1 VFLPRLSSERLRR
14 QWRTLPCAI
23 PVDEVLVTVVKDRGV
38 LRLAAV
44 DANGEAVH
52 LTPGMTLADARAMHP
67 RLITIEADAA
77 ADRDFLEDLA
87 DLCLR
92 YTPLVALDVP
102 QGLLL
107 DITGCAH
114 LFGGEAALRTDLID
128 RLSRWGLTP
137 RAAIAST
144 IGAAWAFA
152 RFGHGDIAEG
162 AEHEALGGL
171 PLAALRLPAAM
182 TAALER
188 VGLKRIGDILERPR
202 APLTARFGPLLL
214 QRLAQALG
222 QEDEPLSP
230 RLPVAP
236 YMAERRLAEPIAR
249 EADVLGIAVCLAR
262 RLAEMLER
270 HGEGARGIRL
280 SLFRT
285 DGVVKSIETNLGRPT
300 RDPHVLGDLLGERLA
315 GLADQFDPG
324 FGFDC
329 LTLAITETAALDAE
343 TIGFNHSRD
352 DEGLARLI
360 DRLGARLGRTRLTRL
375 VPRDVHIPEHAHA
388 AVSAQSALSDGAW
401 HMHAGQA
408 GELPLRPIRLF
419 ARPEPVQAMAAVPDG
434 PPLRFR
440 WRRVLHEVARAE
452 GPERIAAQWWHDA
465 EDGSLTRDYF
475 RVEDAAG
482 RRFWLFRDGLFEFET
497 REPRWFVHGLFA

>member
-1 VFLPRLSSERLRR
+1 
-14 QWRTLPCAI
+14 
-23 PVDEVLVTVVKDRGV
+23 VTVIKDRGV
-38 LRLAAV
+38 LRLASV
-44 DANGEAVH
+44 DAYGEAVH
-52 LTPGMTLADARAMHP
+52 LAPGMTLADARAMYP
-67 RLITIEADAA
+67 RLVTIEADAL
-77 ADRDFLEDLA
+77 ADRRFLEDLA

-92 YTPLVALDVP
+92 YTPLVALDLP

-114 LFGGEAALRTDLID
+114 LFGGEAALRRDLVD
-128 RLSRWGLTP
+128 RLSRLGLTP

-144 IGAAWAFA
+144 IGAAWALV
-152 RFGHGDIAEG
+152 RFGHDDIVEG
-162 AEHEALGGL
+162 AERQALGAL
-171 PLAALRLPAAM
+171 PLAALRLPAASL
-182 TAALER
+182 AALER

-222 QEDEPLSP
+222 EEDEPLSP
-230 RLPVAP
+230 RRPVAP
-236 YMAERRLAEPIAR
+236 YIAERRLAEPIVS
-249 EADVLGIAVCLAR
+249 EEDVLGITVCLAR
-262 RLAEMLER
+262 RLADMLER
-270 HGEGARGIRL
+270 HGEGATSLRL

-285 DGVVKSIETNLGRPT
+285 DGVVKSIATNLGRPT
-300 RDPHVLGDLLGERLA
+300 RDPRILGDLLSERLA

-324 FGFDC
+324 FGFDYM
-329 LTLAITETAALDAE
+329 TLAIIETAALDAE
-343 TIGFNHSRD
+343 TIGFDHSGD

-360 DRLGARLGRTRLTRL
+360 DRLGARLDRTRLTRL
-375 VPRDVHIPEHAHA
+375 VPRDVHIPEQAYA
-388 AVSAQSALSDGAW
+388 AIPAQSAAPDGAW
-401 HMHAGQA
+401 HMHTSEI

-419 ARPEPVQAMAAVPDG
+419 ARPEPVQAMAAIPDG

-452 GPERIAAQWWHDA
+452 GPERIAAQWWQDA
-465 EDGSLTRDYF
+465 EGGSLTRDYF

>member
-1 VFLPRLSSERLRR
+1 LPSERLRR

-23 PVDEVLVTVVKDRGV
+23 PADEALVTVVKDRGI

-44 DANGEAVH
+44 DANGEAAH
-52 LTPGMTLADARAMHP
+52 LTPGMTLADARAMYP
-67 RLITIEADAA
+67 RLVTIEADTV
-77 ADRDFLEDLA
+77 ADRRFLEDLA

-92 YTPLVALDVP
+92 YTPLVALDLP
-102 QGLLL
+102 KGLLL
-107 DITGCAH
+107 DISGCAH
-114 LFGGEAALRTDLID
+114 LFGGETALRRELVD
-128 RLSRWGLTP
+128 RLSCLGLTP

-144 IGAAWAFA
+144 IGAAWALA
-152 RFGHGDIAEG
+152 RFGQGDIVKGTERQ
-162 AEHEALGGL
+162 ALGVL

-182 TAALER
+182 IAALER
-188 VGLKRIGDILERPR
+188 VGLTRIGDILERPR
-202 APLTARFGPLLL
+202 APLTARFGPVLL

-222 QEDEPLSP
+222 EEDEPLSP

-236 YMAERRLAEPIAR
+236 YMAERRLAEPIVC

-270 HGEGARGIRL
+270 HGEGATSLRL

-285 DGVVKSIETNLGRPT
+285 DGAVKSIETNLGRPT
-300 RDPHVLGDLLGERLA
+300 RDPRILGDLLSERLA

-329 LTLAITETAALDAE
+329 LTLAITKTATLDAE
-343 TIGFNHSRD
+343 AIGFGHAGD

-360 DRLGARLGRTRLTRL
+360 DRLGARLDRTRLTRL
-375 VPRDVHIPEHAHA
+375 VPRDVHIPEHAYA
-388 AVSAQSALSDGAW
+388 AIPAQSASPDGAW
-401 HMHAGQA
+401 HIHASQA

-440 WRRVLHEVARAE
+440 WRRVLHEVAHAE
-452 GPERIAAQWWHDA
+452 GPERIASQWWHDA
-465 EDGSLTRDYF
+465 EGGSLTRDYF
-475 RVEDAAG
+475 RVEDATG